1 MVGGGE
7 VLKGFAVLRYGVG
20 KTYGAIQNFYP
31 AAETGAVRKSLK
43 IKGRFL
49 KEGIRLRLDN
59 RVLF

>member
-1 MVGGGE
+1 M
-7 VLKGFAVLRYGVG
+7 KGFAVLRYGVG
-20 KTYGAIQNFYP
+20 KTYGAVRNFYP